1 MGMLKKNYSAM
12 EQKITVLE
20 MEVQSLQKIK
30 TSKSTGGKSGELNK
44 SSNSNKTFGRRPDLG
59 HSKNVFS
66 VSMQVKKMKE
76 NSLYPVKLPDITS
89 QSQEVHLSGKEGE
102 TDRLSLNESGMWVGR
117 QTQIT
122 QLPESKYFHSTVDHH
137 KGNINKLQV
146 VAQVHRPD
154 IHSEGTILTI
164 KEDRNIKNTISNKK
178 PPCTAKLLE
187 QGDTYEKF
195 LERNSEIQCKTNWLH
210 SKNFFSKADS
220 EDEERPLST
229 VTSLYHLPHNTLTG
243 PASIHQRQPSE
254 ELNCCNVE
262 ENIKS
267 GQLDNFLVLR
277 ERSESRQKTY
287 KSMTF
292 INSKLKKYQTLRS
305 CNSHFYQTSH

>member
-1 MGMLKKNYSAM
+1 MAKFLAKFNANALLNTFSHIDTQQYCTEQSAARPSSP
-12 EQKITVLE
+12 ITGSSRSVTPRPPTGRRSDTFWTDLSKARDGNNRDGYVKE
-20 MEVQSLQKIK
+20 ELLSNGTENHSL
-30 TSKSTGGKSGELNK
+30 GDGGELNK

-66 VSMQVKKMKE
+66 ASMQVKKMKE

-102 TDRLSLNESGMWVGR
+102 TDRLSLNESG
-117 QTQIT
+117 
-122 QLPESKYFHSTVDHH
+122 SKYFHSTVDHH

-146 VAQVHRPD
+146 VAQVHGPD
-154 IHSEGTILTI
+154 IHSEGTILTV

-195 LERNSEIQCKTNWLH
+195 LERNSEVQCKINWLH

-220 EDEERPLST
+220 EDKERPLST
-229 VTSLYHLPHNTLTG
+229 VTSLHRLPHNTLTG
-243 PASIHQRQPSE
+243 PASIHQSQPSE

-267 GQLDNFLVLR
+267 
-277 ERSESRQKTY
+277 
-287 KSMTF
+287 
-292 INSKLKKYQTLRS
+292 
-305 CNSHFYQTSH
+305 